1 MFRAEWQKT
10 WSRPMMWL
18 ALAAVLM
25 VQVFSGIILP
35 PYGIKEE
42 AARYNTYAGV
52 MDEGWKA
59 HVLDD
64 YAQLWGGKPPTPEA
78 FWAATPEAQSL
89 LSVVEDTQFAARLE
103 DHVLGLQRYYGADP
117 AFNVQQIKLAY
128 APLRAAAENGQLHCG
143 LSPAASVMANQSMVA
158 WAMVLFLILLCP
170 NQFAVETGTGM
181 KPMQSVTKYGRNR
194 LFLAKLWVCLLSTVM
209 AWVLGNG
216 IYALTL
222 TVTAGW
228 GVMDG
233 VIQDFQF
240 QSCPFVWNTGVY
252 LLVVLAVGLAVS
264 LVLALWTFLLSAWSG
279 TAVRAVVV
287 TGGVLLLPMLAAR
300 LLRLPLLSL
309 WLSNLVD
316 SRHLWSDWVAW
327 RLGSWYAHPWD
338 VAGLEWLVLLMAG
351 VVAVWRI
358 CSKERRNTNAWV

>member
-10 WSRPMMWL
+10 WSRPMMWM
-18 ALAAVLM
+18 ALSAVLLL
-25 VQVFSGIILP
+25 QVFNGIIQP
-35 PYGIKEE
+35 SYGIKEE

-52 MDEGWKA
+52 MDEGWQA
-59 HVLDD
+59 RVLDD
-64 YAQLWGGKPPTPEA
+64 YAQAWGGKEPPPED
-78 FWAATPEAQSL
+78 FWAATPEAQTL
-89 LSVVEDTQFAARLE
+89 LSVVEDARFAARLE
-103 DHVLGLQRYYGADP
+103 DHVLSLQRYYGTDP
-117 AFNVQQIKLAY
+117 AFDVHRIDLDY
-128 APLRAAAENGQLHCG
+128 APLRTAAENGQLHCG
-143 LSPAASVMANQSMVA
+143 LSPAASIMANQSMMA

-209 AWVLGNG
+209 VWVLGNG

-222 TVTAGW
+222 TFSAGW
-228 GVMDG
+228 GVLDG

-240 QSCPFVWNTGVY
+240 ISCPFVWNSGVY
-252 LLVVLAVGLAVS
+252 LLVVLGVGLAVS
-264 LVLALWTFLLSAWSG
+264 LVLALWTFLLSDWSG
-279 TAVRAVVV
+279 TAIRSVVI

-300 LLRLPLLSL
+300 FLHLPLLGL

-316 SRHLWSDWVAW
+316 SRHLWTDWGAW

-338 VAGLEWLVLLMAG
+338 VAGLEWLVLLMTG

-358 CSKERRNTNAWV
+358 CSKERRNANAWV